1 MTDLEQRGMEG
12 ASKRE
17 AGSSTSGESPWGD
30 PVVELVLVTPWTV
43 GPDPGVDPL
52 VRVQAVRLHAGGQEE
67 LDRWC
72 RPGPGETGRALDGLG
87 ALVLPEQEAD
97 AGAAFESGDTAE
109 EVWEELLDLVG
120 GRPVLC
126 PDATE
131 FRALHAVLAGD
142 RGMPPL
148 IGLDEVARLLQ
159 PGRRTAGRGPLV
171 ARLCGTDAP
180 APPRGVA
187 PSHLRAALSEL
198 ARGFLSLPADGL
210 HALCGTLAAAW
221 SRLHATEPVGAA
233 GLGLVLRLLEG
244 LDAWFDSRPGD
255 PAPAAPRFQAG
266 DLDAELLSVV
276 LDEVQPRWS
285 VERRAWEGTQPLPPF
300 EERGLPFDPEDRRRL
315 DAVFETHLPALLGEE
330 RGQAGPLPY
339 REGQHEVARAVAR
352 NFGHSGEA
360 ETQLLLV
367 HAPTGT
373 GKTLAYLL
381 PALLWARRHGVRVG
395 LATYTRAL
403 QEQAFDR
410 EVPRAQELLRRA
422 GAEEPARV
430 ALLKGRENYLCW
442 RTLRLHLPSPDADGE
457 AWLAFA
463 QVLAFALTDEAGDLD
478 RLPRRS
484 PLTLGHT
491 ETYRS
496 ALDELVRQTRARN
509 SCCRDRRDR
518 RACGADVARW
528 RAERSH
534 VVVTNHSFVLAR
546 QEFFRHL
553 VFDECE
559 HLHDQAHAAW
569 SHAVGVSQ
577 IDAWLDRLYEPGRS
591 RQRTLFTRVARRI
604 VEGTPSWETLSE
616 CRALHEELSK
626 IHKDLSRE
634 VHAFDTWRNE
644 RSRERGDSQD
654 HSLLREFVEGD
665 HGSRLIARRVAFQRK
680 GSELDERLAQL
691 GERLEKSG
699 GSRLGRLRRA
709 LEQARADLD
718 EILSALCA
726 WLPLEE
732 GRPRFAARTFHDVEV
747 GQRGELQ
754 LAARVLLPNEFLGR
768 HYYPQLRTASF
779 LSATTWLKDGFEA
792 ATSYLGLDRAVE
804 SVEDDPDLLCTLRT
818 FRAPEVF
825 DYSRVL
831 VAVPRDA
838 PSVRDRDAFL
848 EYARSFIAD
857 LGERTGGRILALFTN
872 ADDVRRVG
880 TRLEGHFRARS
891 IGFWYQNMPG
901 VTKEEISELFRER
914 VDSVLLGVD
923 TFWYGADFPGET
935 LEHLVIVR
943 LPYGVPDRYHHA
955 QCAALGVSEQR
966 RQIYMPRALAKFR
979 QGFGRL
985 MRRTEDR
992 GCVYLLDHRVLEPRH
1007 RAFLRE
1013 LPVGQVGQE
1022 GEGLAR
1028 LVRGD
1033 TGRCLEQAMIH
1044 IGLEQGCVPEEL
1056 ESEPGREV
1064 NRITPPHERTE
1075 AAEPAD
1081 VDLEDL
1087 PF

>member
-1 MTDLEQRGMEG
+1 MEQQDEIEPGTAESHPGPWG
-12 ASKRE
+12 APVGE
-17 AGSSTSGESPWGD
+17 VLFVTTWAAGSDAAS
-30 PVVELVLVTPWTV
+30 
-43 GPDPGVDPL
+43 DPL
-52 VRVQAVRLHAGGQEE
+52 LRILATRLTADRTEE

-72 RPGPGETGRALDGLG
+72 RP
-87 ALVLPEQEAD
+87 EAD
-97 AGAAFESGDTAE
+97 GSEQALAAICKFVGQGDLADSRAALESGDPAAE
-109 EVWEELLDLVG
+109 AWGDLLDLASGAV
-120 GRPVLC
+120 VVC
-126 PDATE
+126 PEAG
-131 FRALHAVLAGD
+131 ALRERHAVLGAG
-142 RGMPPL
+142 RPLPPL
-148 IGLDEVARLLQ
+148 VGLDEVARLLA
-159 PGRRTAGRGPLV
+159 PGRHPEDEAGPLP
-171 ARLCGTDAP
+171 RLCGDA
-180 APPRGVA
+180 A
-187 PSHLRAALSEL
+187 PSPPAAVTPGHLRRALSAL
-198 ARGFLSLPADGL
+198 VGGFLGLPADAL
-210 HALCGTLAAAW
+210 HALSATLATAW
-221 SRLHATEPVGAA
+221 ARLHVTEPVGAA
-233 GLGLVLRLLEG
+233 GLGLVLRLIEG
-244 LDAWFDSRPGD
+244 LPVWRDEAAGD
-255 PAPAAPRFQAG
+255 APAGAPRFQAG
-266 DLDAELLSVV
+266 ELEADLLSVV
-276 LDEVQPRWS
+276 LDEVRPRWA
-285 VERRAWEGTQPLPPF
+285 VTREVWDGAQPLPPS
-300 EERGLPFDPEDRRRL
+300 EERALPFEDEDLERL
-315 DAVFETHLPALLGEE
+315 DAVFRDHLPALLEEE
-330 RGQAGPLPY
+330 RGGAIRVPY
-339 REGQHEVARAVAR
+339 REGQHEVARQVAA
-352 NFGHSGEA
+352 NLGHSGEA

-373 GKTLAYLL
+373 GKTLAYLV
-381 PALLWARRHGVRVG
+381 PALLWARRHGIRVG

-410 EVPRAQELLRRA
+410 EVPRARRLLERA
-422 GAEEPARV
+422 GAGDPARV

-442 RTLRLHLPSPDADGE
+442 RTLRLHVPAPEADGE
-457 AWLAFA
+457 AWLAYA
-463 QVLAFALTDEAGDLD
+463 QLLALALTDGSGDLD
-478 RLPRRS
+478 RLPRRT
-484 PLTLGHT
+484 PLAFGHS
-491 ETYRS
+491 EAYRA

-509 SCCRDRRDR
+509 ACCRDRRDR
-518 RACGADVARW
+518 RTCAADVARW

-534 VVVTNHSFVLAR
+534 VVITNHSFVLAR

-569 SHAVGVSQ
+569 SHTVGVSQ
-577 IDAWLDRLYEPGRS
+577 IGAWLDRLYEPERP
-591 RQRTLFTRVARRI
+591 RHRTLLTRVARRI
-604 VEGTPSWETLSE
+604 IEGTPSWETLSE

-626 IHKDLSRE
+626 IHAELAGE
-634 VHAFDTWRNE
+634 IHAFDTWRIE
-644 RSRERGDSQD
+644 RSREREDSQE
-654 HSLLREFVEGD
+654 HGLLREFVEGER
-665 HGSRLIARRVAFQRK
+665 GARLIARRVAFQRK
-680 GSELDERLAQL
+680 GAALDERLAQL

-699 GSRLGRLRRA
+699 GTRLGRLRRA

-732 GRPRFAARTFHDVEV
+732 GRPRFAARTFHDVES
-747 GQRGELQ
+747 GPRGDLQ
-754 LAARVLLPNEFLGR
+754 LTARVLLPNEFLGR
-768 HYYPQLRTASF
+768 HYYPQLSTASF

-792 ATSYLGLDRAVE
+792 ATSYLGLDRAVR

-831 VAVPRDA
+831 VAAPRDA
-838 PSVRDRDAFL
+838 PGVRDRDAFL
-848 EYARSFIAD
+848 EYVRDFIAE
-857 LGERTGGRILALFTN
+857 LGERTDGRLLALFTN

-880 TRLEGHFRARS
+880 ARLEGHFRARS

-901 VTKEEISELFRER
+901 ISKEEISELFRRR

-985 MRRTEDR
+985 LRRVEDR
-992 GCVYLLDHRVLEPRH
+992 GCVYLLDGRVLEPRH

-1013 LPVGQVGQE
+1013 LPVAQVGVE
-1022 GEGLAR
+1022 GERLAR

-1033 TGRCLEQAMIH
+1033 TERCLSQAMIH
-1044 IGLEQGCVPEEL
+1044 MGLEQGVVPLEL
-1056 ESEPGREV
+1056 EAAPAREV
-1064 NRITPPHERTE
+1064 ERLVPRHERTE
-1075 AAEPAD
+1075 PPETVD